1 MSKLFKQFSFV
12 AIFVFTIGFLFESN
26 IFDVLAQNKTTLNQ
40 KQAVEI
46 AEKFVAVNGYTE
58 TPVSRNAK
66 LYFEEGENVSN
77 LKNILAARLGSIG
90 SRAVIEFVKELEG
103 QSFWS
108 VQFLFRKE
116 KIEGGFL
123 LGREVRMSLEGSK
136 VWLNPKAIPVWEDKV
151 LICIDDGDGEKPQK
165 PL

>member
-40 KQAVEI
+40 KQAIEI

-66 LYFEEGENVSN
+66 LYLEEGENVSN
-77 LKNILAARLGSIG
+77 LKNILAARLG
-90 SRAVIEFVKELEG
+90 R
-103 QSFWS
+103 
-108 VQFLFRKE
+108 
-116 KIEGGFL
+116 
-123 LGREVRMSLEGSK
+123 LGREQ
-136 VWLNPKAIPVWEDKV
+136 WLH
-151 LICIDDGDGEKPQK
+151 L
-165 PL
+165 